1 MEQTRYLP
9 VDDYQFDL
17 SGGRLCLAFAN
28 TAGST
33 AEERKE
39 RLTSYARLVSWAQQ
53 AGLIDAAEADRLRE
67 TAADR
72 PAEAAAALERAR
84 AVRNAIQRLFLDVA
98 NRRPADL
105 ASLETFNGALR
116 EAADRSRLVPADGRF
131 AWAPA
136 DPDGLDRMLPPV
148 VRSAAELLT
157 SADLATL
164 RECGSDTCLWLFLDT
179 SRNRSRRWC
188 DMKSCGNRMK
198 VRRHRE
204 RRRVGR

>member
-1 MEQTRYLP
+1 MRHLP

-33 AEERKE
+33 REDRRE
-39 RLTSYARLVSWAQQ
+39 RLTSYGRLVSWAQQ
-53 AGLIDAAEADRLRE
+53 AGVIDAAHADRLRE
-67 TAADR
+67 KAADR

-98 NRRPADL
+98 DGRPADL
-105 ASLETFNGALR
+105 ALLETFNGAIR
-116 EAADRSRLVPADGRF
+116 EAADRSRLVSADGRF

-136 DPDGLDRMLPPV
+136 DPDGLDLMLPPV

-157 SADLATL
+157 SADLARL

-198 VRRHRE
+198 VRRHRD
-204 RRRVGR
+204 RRRVAGRG